1 MLLWRCA
8 VHITCGPQHKFV
20 YFVSP
25 SLRCN
30 TGSLPATVNQT
41 QTPTSTL
48 ADLFSSF
55 LIIKNLWIF
64 DYKNGWLN
72 VISVGLK
79 SFDAFHLPLRLDGSN
94 AVFNF
99 VIFHISLQRQVHSIS
114 VCGGVSWGWWWSCEG
129 GSAWSYLHGRHGL
142 WHGQLL
148 SAGTEQT
155 DRDVTWTILT
165 ATLQCQ
171 WVIYKCTSASILWC
185 LCRWHSKLVA
195 LMRQDTFMTS

>member
-8 VHITCGPQHKFV
+8 VHITCRLQHKFV

-25 SLRCN
+25 SLRCSP
-30 TGSLPATVNQT
+30 GSLPATVNQT

-55 LIIKNLWIF
+55 SIIKNLWIF

-72 VISVGLK
+72 AISVGLK

-99 VIFHISLQRQVHSIS
+99 VYQSSKTSALHLRLWRSFLRMMVKLRGRLCLIISTWTPWALAWATA
-114 VCGGVSWGWWWSCEG
+114 VCRYGTKWPRRLGVFVFTQSCE
-129 GSAWSYLHGRHGL
+129 
-142 WHGQLL
+142 
-148 SAGTEQT
+148 T
-155 DRDVTWTILT
+155 DCVTWTILT

-171 WVIYKCTSASILWC
+171 
-185 LCRWHSKLVA
+185 
-195 LMRQDTFMTS
+195 